1 MVMKKTIL
9 AVIISAFFFT
19 MLAMPKQVL
28 AGATEGL
35 QLWSQIVL
43 PTLLPFM
50 IVANLLVSTNI
61 VYYISNLLS
70 PILQPILGISHSGCF
85 AVLSGFLCGFPMG
98 AKIAGD
104 LVTGGHI
111 SKAEGK
117 YLISFCNNTS
127 PMFIISYIVIQNLK
141 ADYLVFSSLCILLL
155 SAFLGSLIFR
165 RIYHREMLALPP
177 SAAPCG
183 TLRFSFAML
192 DESIVNSFEAMVR
205 IGGYII
211 LFSILLA
218 LAKSLPLTKAWWTA
232 GLLPMIEITN
242 GIPLICSFPLS
253 FPVKYALVLF
263 LAAFGGL
270 CSIAQTKCMV
280 QDADIPI
287 FPYIVQKLVTA
298 GITSLLAY
306 IYIYFTY

>member
-1 MVMKKTIL
+1 MVMKKIIL
-9 AVIISAFFFT
+9 AIVISGFFFT

-28 AGATEGL
+28 AGSTEGL
-35 QLWSQIVL
+35 LLWFQIVL

-70 PILQPILGISHSGCF
+70 PILQPIFGISPSGCF

-98 AKIAGD
+98 AKITGD

-141 ADYLVFSSLCILLL
+141 TDYLVFSSLCLILI

-165 RIYHREMLALPP
+165 RVYRREMLAQPASESLC
-177 SAAPCG
+177 STMC
-183 TLRFSFAML
+183 FSFRLL
-192 DESIVNSFEAMVR
+192 DTSIMNSFKAMVR

-211 LFSILLA
+211 LFSILLTM
-218 LAKSLPLTKAWWTA
+218 AKSLPFTGSWWTA

-242 GIPLICSFPLS
+242 GIPLICESTLS

-287 FPYIVQKLVTA
+287 FPYIAQKLVTA